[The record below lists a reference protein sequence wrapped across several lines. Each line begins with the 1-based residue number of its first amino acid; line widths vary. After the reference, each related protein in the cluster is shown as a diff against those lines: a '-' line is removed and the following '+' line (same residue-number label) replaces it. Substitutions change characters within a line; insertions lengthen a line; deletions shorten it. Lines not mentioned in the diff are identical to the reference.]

1 MLIKK
6 TKKTERHRQQKQHE
20 KIPACKDWKGIN
32 NTHKEIFMCA
42 YNRIFINKKY
52 ILIQVMGAL
61 YRYITF
67 TVKPVLKGHLEI
79 DKT

>member
-1 MLIKK
+1 
-6 TKKTERHRQQKQHE
+6 
-20 KIPACKDWKGIN
+20 
-32 NTHKEIFMCA
+32 MCA
-42 YNRIFINKKY
+42 YNRVFINKKY

-61 YRYITF
+61 YGYITF